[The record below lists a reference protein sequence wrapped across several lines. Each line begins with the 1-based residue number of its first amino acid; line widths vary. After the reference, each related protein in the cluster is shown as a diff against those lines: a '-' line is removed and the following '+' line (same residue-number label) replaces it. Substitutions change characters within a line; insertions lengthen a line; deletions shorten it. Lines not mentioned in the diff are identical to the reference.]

1 MIDGI
6 PFDRDPF
13 RLPAS
18 DLPKL
23 RLVTNHIAAP
33 TVSDVYGSTAAE
45 LKRVNLAPSIK
56 PGQRI
61 ALTAG
66 SRGVA
71 DIATILRATADYV
84 RAAGGEPVVLPTMG
98 SHGGATAQGQVE
110 MLRFLGVTEE
120 SVGCPI
126 LATMET
132 VQLGT
137 TAAGLPVYLDKNAAE
152 CDGIIV
158 VARVKQHTDFDAD
171 IESGLHKMMVIGL
184 GKHVGAIA
192 AHRGSFRQ
200 PFAQLVLEV
209 GAVVLHNTVAPVIGG
224 VVTVENAFDQTA
236 IIEAVKPADFVE
248 REKALLAQAKQLIGK
263 IPFTQLDVLVVNES
277 GKNVSG
283 NGMDTNVTARVMSI
297 WGSGPS
303 SPKIRRII
311 LRGLTEATHGNA
323 TGIGQAD
330 FVLRRMLAQI
340 DWLPTYMNLLTGL
353 GPEYARIPMVA
364 QHDLQAL
371 CWAVHTAGANPANTA
386 RLMWIQ
392 NTMDLGHFYISE
404 AMVDE
409 ALRDPNLEVA
419 PSAIAIPFD
428 ESGHA
433 DPLAAH

>member
-6 PFDRDPF
+6 PFERDPF

-18 DLPKL
+18 ELPKL
-23 RLVTNHIAAP
+23 HLVTNHIPAP
-33 TVSDVYGSTAAE
+33 TVADVYGTTMAE
-45 LKRVNLAPSIK
+45 LRRVDIAARIK
-56 PGQRI
+56 PGDRI

-71 DIATILRATADYV
+71 NIATILRATADYV
-84 RAAGGEPVVLPTMG
+84 KSAGGSPVVLPTMG
-98 SHGGATAQGQVE
+98 SHGGATAEGQVE
-110 MLRFLGVTEE
+110 MIRFLGVTEE

-137 TAAGLPVYLDKNAAE
+137 TAAGIPVYLDRNAAE

-200 PFAQLVLEV
+200 PFKELVVEA
-209 GAVVLHNTVAPVIGG
+209 GSVVLHNTVAPVIGG
-224 VVTVENAFDQTA
+224 VASVENAFDQTA
-236 IIEAVKPADFVE
+236 IIEAVRPEDFVE
-248 REKALLAQAKQLIGK
+248 REKALLAEAKRLIGK
-263 IPFTQLDVLVVNES
+263 IPFAQLDVLVVNES

-297 WGSGPS
+297 WGTGPS
-303 SPKIRRII
+303 TPKIRRII

-330 FVLRRMLAQI
+330 FVLKRMLPQI

-353 GPEYARIPMVA
+353 GPEYARLPMVA

-371 CWAVHTAGANPANTA
+371 CWAVHTAGAYPANTA

-392 NTMDLGHFYISE
+392 NTMELGHFFVSE
-404 AMVDE
+404 ALAEE
-409 ALRDPNLEVA
+409 ARRDPNLEVD
-419 PSAIAIPFD
+419 PNPISIPFD
-428 ESGHA
+428 ESLHA
-433 DPLAAH
+433 NPLAAG